1 MKIVNLS
8 QRDDDWLE
16 WRKGGLTATDAI
28 ILINRSPYKTK
39 WRLWAEKTG
48 YAKEVDLSLN
58 PLVRK
63 GVVNEDKARQAFE
76 AKYNDLLLPACV
88 QSVKNSLLRAS
99 LDGLNSKNQPVEL
112 KCPSESVWNDVCAN
126 GANSDPYKLYY
137 VQVQHQLLVTGAKSG
152 WLVFWYNGEIR
163 DFVINRDDVM
173 HKQLLVEAEKFW
185 EQVQKRQ
192 EPEKDPERDLYIP
205 KHKEAERWISAA
217 EEYRI
222 YEAEAQELKKRLSE
236 LSEKQKPLLKD
247 MKSLMGGYLQADYG
261 GLMVTRYKVSGRVN
275 YKKLLEEKAS
285 NIKPDDIETYRGKSD
300 ERCRVTVSESI
311 NPRYVVD
318 EAVLA
323 PLQNMSEKAES
334 FYF

>member
-28 ILINRSPYKTK
+28 ILLNRSPYKTK

-58 PLVRK
+58 PLVRL

-76 AKYNDLLLPACV
+76 AKHNDLLLPACV
-88 QSVKNSLLRAS
+88 QSVKNPLLRAS
-99 LDGLNSKNQPVEL
+99 LDGLNSTNQPVEL
-112 KCPSESVWNDVCAN
+112 KCPSESVWNDVCTN
-126 GANSDPYKLYY
+126 GANSEPYKLYY